1 MALYVTIHIVES
13 DYSDLYQEA
22 MLTNYEEIPESSPP
36 ARRTDPASQHQPAAR
51 VQAAAGRSINRQL
64 ELGLLL
70 DSSGAGA
77 PLVQARPLKTF
88 PDCPSVD
95 AANLSL
101 PQLRYC
107 ADKLPMDF
115 AHRVNLYQC
124 NVRDI
129 DRLPDPETPYDF
141 VFVRGVWFYCLP
153 AVFEASVARV
163 AQRMAP
169 RGILLVSDPLYRDEE
184 RKHLARIK
192 TLVRGWFGPLISSW
206 SHAIGLPAIFDW

>member
-22 MLTNYEEIPESSPP
+22 MLTNYDEIPEL
-36 ARRTDPASQHQPAAR
+36 
-51 VQAAAGRSINRQL
+51 RSINRQL

-77 PLVQARPLKTF
+77 PLVQARPLKRILYLGCGWGVLTRHLARTF

-124 NVRDI
+124 NVQDI
-129 DRLPDPETPYDF
+129 DRLPDPEIPYDF

-169 RGILLVSDPLYRDEE
+169 GGILLVSDPLYRDEE
-184 RKHLARIK
+184 SKHLARTK